1 MRHIINHQSVRHFH
15 FFCRRRGVN
24 FFHFF
29 SSFWFSPLGV
39 KNGTDKKSSADDLA
53 KKRAKH
59 GGDPVDS
66 EPQRSTWIND
76 RAKKARIQKAA
87 EAKLKK
93 ITSQADADDKAA
105 EEAHNQWALHDNLAR
120 ADPALYGKGLQGLSR
135 AEKIVECKCPKCT
148 NEETPAGFRPISL
161 EEHDVSEV

>member
-1 MRHIINHQSVRHFH
+1 MTI
-15 FFCRRRGVN
+15 
-24 FFHFF
+24 
-29 SSFWFSPLGV
+29 SP
-39 KNGTDKKSSADDLA
+39 KKELNMEAI
-53 KKRAKH
+53 R
-59 GGDPVDS
+59 VDS
-66 EPQRSTWIND
+66 EPQRSTWTKD

-135 AEKIVECKCPKCT
+135 AEKSWNVSALSVRTRKRLR
-148 NEETPAGFRPISL
+148 GFARSRWRT
-161 EEHDVSEV
+161 